1 MRYRALLVVILV
13 AAASLSFASWGG
25 RAQGPQ
31 RKTWEY
37 KVVVEQ
43 YGAQPASLGEQ
54 QMNKLGAE
62 GWELV
67 DTRVVPFQLQQGG
80 STQYRTDYHFK
91 RVR

>member
-1 MRYRALLVVILV
+1 MRYKWLWTLGLV
-13 AAASLSFASWGG
+13 AVALLSFASWGG

-37 KVVVEQ
+37 KVVTEQ
-43 YGAQPASLGEQ
+43 YGAQPPTMGEQ
-54 QMNKLGAE
+54 HMNRLGAE

-67 DTRVVPFQLQQGG
+67 DTRVVVFPQGG

-91 RVR
+91 RAR

>member
-1 MRYRALLVVILV
+1 MRYKALLVISLV
-13 AAASLSFASWGG
+13 VTLLSFASLGG

-43 YGAQPASLGEQ
+43 YGAQPATLSEQ

-80 STQYRTDYHFK
+80 SAQYRTDYHFTRAK
-91 RVR
+91 

>member
-1 MRYRALLVVILV
+1 MRNRSLWVLGLVVIAV
-13 AAASLSFASWGG
+13 LSFASWGG

-37 KVVVEQ
+37 KMVVEQ
-43 YGAQPASLGEQ
+43 YGAQPATLGEQ

-67 DTRVVPFQLQQGG
+67 DTRVVPFQHGG
-80 STQYRTDYHFK
+80 VTQYRTDYHFK
-91 RVR
+91 RAR